1 MAIEIANK
9 NYSSPGSGESDPYV
23 NKKKKNHEYLLL
35 DYEGPVIG
43 SLVLQSL

>member
-23 NKKKKNHEYLLL
+23 NKKNPTNTCYWITKDLLS
-35 DYEGPVIG
+35 V
-43 SLVLQSL
+43 V

>member
-23 NKKKKNHEYLLL
+23 NKKKNPTNTCYWIMKDLLS
-35 DYEGPVIG
+35 V
-43 SLVLQSL
+43 V